1 MVEIEDIGDAVEDS
15 CDLDTD
21 DDLIESVKVT
31 AKTCLY
37 CKKGSTNPTGD
48 RSG

>member
-21 DDLIESVKVT
+21 DTLIESVKVT
-31 AKTCLY
+31 AKT
-37 CKKGSTNPTGD
+37 N
-48 RSG
+48 